1 MCCAQALR
9 GINTRSPVT
18 QLAAGDGVGG
28 DGGSMPATP
37 ITATAE
43 GDVFDGLMTPAAA
56 GGAAGLGMAAA
67 AAAFGR
73 PQGVPPLNTTGMAA
87 AGSQPQQ
94 WQSVSG
100 DTPGAM
106 LSGRSEAGGGLT
118 RRDSDVFD
126 FLQTPA
132 HGSGAAEAAAAAL
145 ALAAAGGAVA
155 AAAATSSRAQQ
166 KEDGEQ
172 GSAVSLEGTPSAAAA
187 AAAAAV
193 GRRPGFKL
201 DVNDLAEDSGGLQ
214 GWLFVLERLAAEQ
227 ENSAASMKQAQ
238 AVWKCY

>member
-1 MCCAQALR
+1 VLLQALR
-9 GINTRSPVT
+9 GINTRAPGT

-28 DGGSMPATP
+28 DGGTMPATP
-37 ITATAE
+37 MTATAE
-43 GDVFDGLMTPAAA
+43 GDVFDGIMTPAAA

-73 PQGVPPLNTTGMAA
+73 PQGVPPLNTAGLAA
-87 AGSQPQQ
+87 ASGQPQQ
-94 WQSVSG
+94 WQSVGG

-118 RRDSDVFD
+118 RRESDAFN

-155 AAAATSSRAQQ
+155 AAAATPSRAQQ
-166 KEDGEQ
+166 EEEDEQ
-172 GSAVSLEGTPSAAAA
+172 GSAVSLEGKSSAAAA
-187 AAAAAV
+187 AAAAAI

-201 DVNDLAEDSGGLQ
+201 DMNDLAEDSGGLQ
-214 GWLFVLERLAAEQ
+214 RWLSVLARLSAAED
-227 ENSAASMKQAQ
+227 S
-238 AVWKCY
+238 